1 MPVVS
6 NYAVATILCLQAVS
20 QCVVSTLGQYIY
32 ATFLQLYPNSSN
44 VTKTVSSTVVRSL
57 ISSAQCPANT
67 INSSNSNAQLWAQ
80 QQSADLFY
88 RIDLWKSCP
97 MVVMTYLLG
106 IYTPTLGRRLV
117 LFIPMCGTVIQLSL
131 WLAIIYLHLPDYWW
145 CIASFVVGLSG
156 SSTVLSE

>member
-1 MPVVS
+1 MPAVS
-6 NYAVATILCLQAVS
+6 NHVVA
-20 QCVVSTLGQYIY
+20 TLGQYIY
-32 ATFLQLYPNSSN
+32 ASFLQLHPNSSN
-44 VTKTVSSTVVRSL
+44 VTKTVSFTIVRSL
-57 ISSAQCPANT
+57 ISSADCPANT
-67 INSSNSNAQLWAQ
+67 IHSSDSDAQLWAQ

-88 RIDLWKSCP
+88 RIGLWSSCP

-117 LFIPMCGTVIQLSL
+117 LFIPMCGTAVQLSL

-156 SSTVLSE
+156 SSSVLSERECISLLILSRHS